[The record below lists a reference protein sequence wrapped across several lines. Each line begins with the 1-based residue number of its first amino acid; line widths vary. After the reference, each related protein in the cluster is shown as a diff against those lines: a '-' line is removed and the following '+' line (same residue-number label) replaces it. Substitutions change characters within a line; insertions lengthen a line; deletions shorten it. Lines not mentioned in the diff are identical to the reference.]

1 MIFLAKSL
9 TFCEYENLTFNNIE
23 NQLVLSALNSLI
35 SLIRF
40 NQQIKNE
47 LKRLEVVLQDFVTL
61 VNLSPYEAK
70 KLKFNRINQH
80 YEDIIR
86 LSKLILEERF
96 IRSVHKGKSRG
107 FNFIVK
113 MDKVYQDFITEIIE
127 ELINTEFNNYQ
138 IEKQPKFNR
147 LVEEKSI
154 ITKPD
159 IVLRQ
164 NNNGYPFIIDTKYK
178 KDPTNADYYQVIA
191 YSLAL
196 RKCKACCLIY
206 PESER
211 SKIEKENTHVLT
223 LVRDLTGKD
232 PSKVKLHARTVDL
245 YLKDNE
251 DIEFEQ
257 YIERIREQVKKI
269 LVDFITL
276 TE

>member
-1 MIFLAKSL
+1 M
-9 TFCEYENLTFNNIE
+9 
-23 NQLVLSALNSLI
+23 
-35 SLIRF
+35 
-40 NQQIKNE
+40 
-47 LKRLEVVLQDFVTL
+47 
-61 VNLSPYEAK
+61 
-70 KLKFNRINQH
+70 
-80 YEDIIR
+80 
-86 LSKLILEERF
+86 
-96 IRSVHKGKSRG
+96 
-107 FNFIVK
+107 
-113 MDKVYQDFITEIIE
+113 
-127 ELINTEFNNYQ
+127 
-138 IEKQPKFNR
+138 
-147 LVEEKSI
+147 
-154 ITKPD
+154 
-159 IVLRQ
+159 
-164 NNNGYPFIIDTKYK
+164 
-178 KDPTNADYYQVIA
+178 
-191 YSLAL
+191 